1 MTVLL
6 VKFYYSPIAF
16 KIFLVKSSDEEKF
29 CVLKSIKKVLNKEND
44 DEPEDYAK
52 AIKTERDIGLLAN
65 KCKFLVSLV
74 AAFQSY
80 VRLELVFFLFWI
92 LILKKIK

>member
-6 VKFYYSPIAF
+6 VKYYYSPIAF

-65 KCKFLVSLV
+65 KYKFLVSLV

-80 VRLELVFFLFWI
+80 VRLELVFFLF
-92 LILKKIK
+92 